1 MIQTQV
7 AERIATLTFHRPE
20 KLNAL
25 GQQLISDS
33 IATLR
38 AWSLDPAVGVII
50 VTGSGRAFC
59 AGGDVSAMVKDTGR
73 SLEESIDGLRSWQE
87 LSWLLYSIP
96 KVTIAAVNGFAMG
109 AGLGVCLACDLR
121 IASDQA
127 KFGTAYA
134 KVGYGGDFGTTWLLT
149 QYAGAPKAKELMF
162 LGDMIDAA
170 EAHRLG
176 GVDHVAQ
183 EHQLLRF
190 RRAGVLREQPGGAEV
205 AAITDLGVGRS
216 ELRLIGSDA
225 QIAGETDAKARAHGE
240 SVDGGDGHFR
250 NVVEEPGELLPIA
263 EAVDAFF
270 QRAVG
275 TVGHVGNV
283 AAGAEGAADSGDDDD
298 ADIRV
303 GAPLAQGAGG
313 FIEQL

>member
-7 AERIATLTFHRPE
+7 ADRIATLTFHRPE

-25 GQQLISDS
+25 SQQLISDS

-38 AWSLDPAVGVII
+38 AWSTDPAIGVIV

-59 AGGDVSAMVKDTGR
+59 AGGDVSSMAKDTGR
-73 SLEESIDGLRSWQE
+73 SLEESIDGLRAWQE

-109 AGLGVCLACDLR
+109 AGLGVSLACDLR

-149 QYAGAPKAKELMF
+149 HYAGAPKAKELMF
-162 LGDMIDAA
+162 LADMIDAA

-176 GVDHVAQ
+176 LVNRVVPHDQ
-183 EHQLLRF
+183 FES
-190 RRAGVLREQPGGAEV
+190 EV
-205 AAITDLGVGRS
+205 RQWAARI
-216 ELRLIGSDA
+216 
-225 QIAGETDAKARAHGE
+225 
-240 SVDGGDGHFR
+240 
-250 NVVEEPGELLPIA
+250 
-263 EAVDAFF
+263 
-270 QRAVG
+270 
-275 TVGHVGNV
+275 
-283 AAGAEGAADSGDDDD
+283 AAGPLTSFRYMKANVNLATHTDFRTLLDREAETHLRCGQTDDHKEGVR
-298 ADIRV
+298 AFLEKR
-303 GAPLAQGAGG
+303 APQFKGR
-313 FIEQL
+313 

>member
-7 AERIATLTFHRPE
+7 TDRIATLTFHRPE

-25 GQQLISDS
+25 SQQLISDS

-38 AWSLDPAVGVII
+38 AWSIDPAVGVII

-59 AGGDVSAMVKDTGR
+59 AGGDVSNMAKDTGR
-73 SLEESIDGLRSWQE
+73 SLEESIDGLRAWQE

-109 AGLGVCLACDLR
+109 AGLGVSLACDLR

-149 QYAGAPKAKELMF
+149 HYAGASKAKELMF

-176 GVDHVAQ
+176 LVNRVVPHDQ
-183 EHQLLRF
+183 FES
-190 RRAGVLREQPGGAEV
+190 EV
-205 AAITDLGVGRS
+205 RQWAARI
-216 ELRLIGSDA
+216 
-225 QIAGETDAKARAHGE
+225 
-240 SVDGGDGHFR
+240 
-250 NVVEEPGELLPIA
+250 
-263 EAVDAFF
+263 
-270 QRAVG
+270 
-275 TVGHVGNV
+275 
-283 AAGAEGAADSGDDDD
+283 AAGPLTSFRYMKANINLATHADFRTLLDREAETHLRCGQTDDHKEGVR
-298 ADIRV
+298 AFLEKR
-303 GAPLAQGAGG
+303 APQFTGR
-313 FIEQL
+313 